1 MMDSLQIAGGHP
13 LYGELT
19 VQGSKNAALPVMAA
33 ALLCQEEVILEHVPD
48 IADVRTMEEI
58 LRELGCSVC
67 RNGGR
72 VQIAAEG
79 RTKEEIPEELCRKMR
94 SSVLLLGPLLATGGR
109 AQMTQPGG
117 CSIGKRPIDYH
128 LEGFRVLGAET
139 AEQDGV
145 VAVQAEQ
152 LRGANILL
160 PYPSVGATENLILAA
175 VLAQGK
181 TEIRNS
187 AKEPEIRTLCA
198 FLRQMGAKI
207 RGDGSSRIRITGVKK
222 LSGTRFRI
230 PGDRIVAGTWLFAG
244 AVCGGAL
251 EVQGFPAG
259 QLRGVYPVLR
269 RMGCSLYPWKDGIFL
284 QAPPRLYGAGDVATA
299 PYPGFP
305 TDLQSPLL
313 ALASVASGVT
323 ALRESVFESRFETVK
338 ELQKMGA
345 DIKVRDGCAHV
356 SGVWRLR
363 GREVTARDLR
373 GGAALVLAA
382 LQANGITTIDGWEH
396 IARGY
401 ERLPEQLE
409 AVGAKLGGRNG
420 EKQTH

>member
-1 MMDSLQIAGGHP
+1 MMDSLQITGGHP

-58 LRELGCSVC
+58 LQELGYSV
-67 RNGGR
+67 RLDGGR
-72 VQIAAEG
+72 VQIAAG
-79 RTKEEIPEELCRKMR
+79 SRTKEEIPESLCRKMR

-128 LEGFRVLGAET
+128 LGGFRALGAEVT
-139 AEQDGV
+139 EQDGV
-145 VAVQAEQ
+145 VTAQAEK
-152 LRGANILL
+152 LCGASISL

-175 VLAQGK
+175 VLADGK
-181 TEIRNS
+181 TEIRNC
-187 AKEPEIRTLCA
+187 AREPEIRTLCA

-207 RGDGSSRIRITGVKK
+207 RGDGSSRIRITGVEK

-244 AVCGGAL
+244 AICGGAL
-251 EVQGFPAG
+251 EVQGFSTE

-323 ALRESVFESRFETVK
+323 TLRESVFESRFETVK

-345 DIKVRDGCAHV
+345 NIEVSDGCARV

-373 GGAALVLAA
+373 GGAALVLAG

-409 AVGAKLGGRNG
+409 TVGARLGGRNG